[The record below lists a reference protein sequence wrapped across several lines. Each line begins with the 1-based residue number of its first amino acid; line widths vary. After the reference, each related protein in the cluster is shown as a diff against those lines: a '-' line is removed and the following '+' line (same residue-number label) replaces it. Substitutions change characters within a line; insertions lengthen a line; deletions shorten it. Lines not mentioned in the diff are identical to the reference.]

1 VIQFEKPDHTSSDE
15 YRRLY
20 EHTLA
25 LNAAA
30 HNFYVTVK
38 PWLHHES
45 DFLKATIQDLKYM
58 LAKMEKDGVYH
69 Y

>member
-1 VIQFEKPDHTSSDE
+1 VSEFEKPDHTSSDE

-20 EHTLA
+20 QYMLS
-25 LNAAA
+25 LSSAA
-30 HNFYVTVK
+30 HNFYITVR

-45 DFLKATIQDLKYM
+45 DFLKATIGDLKHE
-58 LAKMEKDGVYH
+58 LARSQKDGEYR